1 VTRWVNTN
9 LNLRPSPV
17 GDRPFPNFLCNH
29 WNLLKYKNISLGRF
43 AGRDLPVFFK
53 PPHLKKNTVFAD
65 KMMENPHCA
74 GTMENNQAS

>member
-1 VTRWVNTN
+1 VTRWVNTI
-9 LNLRPSPV
+9 LNLRARPV
-17 GDRPFPNFLCNH
+17 GDRDFPDFLCNH
-29 WNLLKYKNISLGRF
+29 LKLLKNKNILLGRF
-43 AGRDLPVFFK
+43 ARRDLPVLFK